1 MPKVCDMDCF
11 NCKFDDCI
19 KDDVY
24 SDKDR
29 YCNRSEKQKQY
40 QREYQKKKRDE
51 ARAKGL
57 CIICRKLPATNGSK
71 CLNCYLRQ
79 KRHDREKYDGKR
91 DRWMEDGKCYF
102 CGSEVVK
109 GKKVIHGHIPPPIFP
124 PVPWRFGQIGR
135 NDKGRCPGLLP
146 SIGAASSRRRYI
158 PPSVPRP

>member
-1 MPKVCDMDCF
+1 MAKVCDMDCF

-71 CLNCYLRQ
+71 CLDCYLRQ

-91 DRWMEDGKCYF
+91 DRWIEDGKCYF

-109 GKKVIHGHIPPPIFP
+109 GKKVCEKHYGIYRHRAEEMNKLPQTKAAQIKFAAWH
-124 PVPWRFGQIGR
+124 WRQR
-135 NDKGRCPGLLP
+135 KGEHNEKQM
-146 SIGAASSRRRYI
+146 
-158 PPSVPRP
+158 